1 MNKNNLAKLKNIM
14 LFILPFLY
22 LASSAVNILFLCG
35 VIKNESMPYIGF
47 SAAMLVNSIFIILN
61 MLCGKDGAD
70 NGTPKLISGKGFLV
84 FDIVSAVMWF
94 VSYVMFVLLK

>member
-1 MNKNNLAKLKNIM
+1 MNKNNLEKLKNVM

-22 LASSAVNILFLCG
+22 LASSAADILFLCG
-35 VIKNESMPYIGF
+35 VIKNESIPYIGF

-61 MLCGKDGAD
+61 MLGRKDGTD

-84 FDIVSAVMWF
+84 FDIVSTVTWF
-94 VSYVMFVLLK
+94 VSYVMFLFLK